1 MTTNIVFKNLGG
13 GPLSGTRLD
22 SLAKFAI
29 IGNEHVDNETAKI
42 LCQHIDD
49 LRALIGIQ
57 DDTIV
62 ALKNQ
67 KHP

>member
-1 MTTNIVFKNLGG
+1 MNTKIVFKNLGG
-13 GPLSGTRLD
+13 GTLSGTRLD

-29 IGNEHVDNETAKI
+29 IGNPYVDNETAKI

-49 LRALIGIQ
+49 LRTVIGIQ
-57 DDTIV
+57 DDTIA

>member
-1 MTTNIVFKNLGG
+1 MFKNLGG
-13 GPLSGTRLD
+13 GALSGTRLD

-29 IGNEHVDNETAKI
+29 IGNALVDNETAKI

-49 LRALIGIQ
+49 LRTLISTQ
-57 DDTIV
+57 DATIA

-67 KHP
+67 KNP

>member
-22 SLAKFAI
+22 SLVKFAI
-29 IGNEHVDNETAKI
+29 IGNAHVDNETAKI

-49 LRALIGIQ
+49 LRTLIGTQ
-57 DDTIV
+57 DATIA
-62 ALKNQ
+62 ALKNH
-67 KHP
+67 KNP